1 MGAVYRA
8 QDLRLGREAALKFLP
23 TGMAVDRQASERL
36 LKEAQAA
43 SRLNHPSIAT
53 IYEVNESEELPFIAM
68 ELVNGESLK
77 QILQRGALAPQQL
90 LDIARQIAEGLHEAH
105 RAGVYHRDIK
115 PANIMLDSKARVKI
129 LDFGLATLAG
139 RERAIGETEETFVTR
154 ASTQNTTGG
163 TVPYMSPE
171 QLRGEPTDA
180 SSDIFSRGNLY
191 RHSSFHSA
199 RAAYPLARFA
209 AGPISGVGAARR
221 PLPGEIR
228 RPALRLDGRSPRRS
242 PPRCLS
248 RSAPG
253 KISRRTLFRKS
264 QRGQRGRILSRRHDR
279 GHRHRALENQGTSPL
294 PALHHARLSGQ
305 TTGGHANRPATRR
318 RLRPRR

>member
-1 MGAVYRA
+1 
-8 QDLRLGREAALKFLP
+8 
-23 TGMAVDRQASERL
+23 MAVDRQASERL

-139 RERAIGETEETFVTR
+139 R
-154 ASTQNTTGG
+154 
-163 TVPYMSPE
+163 
-171 QLRGEPTDA
+171 D
-180 SSDIFSRGNLY
+180 
-191 RHSSFHSA
+191 
-199 RAAYPLARFA
+199 
-209 AGPISGVGAARR
+209 
-221 PLPGEIR
+221 
-228 RPALRLDGRSPRRS
+228 
-242 PPRCLS
+242 
-248 RSAPG
+248 
-253 KISRRTLFRKS
+253 RKS
-264 QRGQRGRILSRRHDR
+264 
-279 GHRHRALENQGTSPL
+279 T
-294 PALHHARLSGQ
+294 RLNSSHGY
-305 TTGGHANRPATRR
+305 
-318 RLRPRR
+318 